1 MPFSPVILSEVG
13 VLRENGSLAFT
24 GVCNHM
30 CCKIALHLLFRGDFG
45 SGQIPVEVD
54 SSEFASERQVF
65 GVWWGADPSVR
76 EPGRGGDLGCE
87 SFGLIKSSK

>member
-1 MPFSPVILSEVG
+1 MFVITCV
-13 VLRENGSLAFT
+13 V
-24 GVCNHM
+24 
-30 CCKIALHLLFRGDFG
+30 KLLFISYSGEAG

-65 GVWWGADPSVR
+65 AVWWGADPSVR

-87 SFGLIKSSK
+87 SFGLIKNSK